1 MGVGWG
7 VPRCDRGNGHPTVEV
22 PQPQGRGKLS
32 LEVVVGKPLLDV
44 LRDVVL
50 DPAEQAAFT
59 ADPATYLAQYGYD
72 DVPAE
77 HLTEAFGLVADTLP
91 PDVAHAVADASAPVA
106 QPVGDDTAAFDAAT
120 TETFGAFGAV
130 TTELPDDVD
139 PAVDDVD
146 DVDPDD
152 DLSAGFGEGEVD
164 DTSFDEATITDDFD
178 DTADAWGTPT
188 DDGGFEADL
197 ADDGLGTLAEPDL
210 VPEHHDAPLHDDLD
224 DADDVP
230 DQTLGDDPGDFL
242 DDIGSF

>member
-1 MGVGWG
+1 M
-7 VPRCDRGNGHPTVEV
+7 
-22 PQPQGRGKLS
+22 
-32 LEVVVGKPLLDV
+32 GKPLLDV

-106 QPVGDDTAAFDAAT
+106 ESVGDDTAAFDAAT
-120 TETFGAFGAV
+120 TDTFGTDTFGTV
-130 TTELPDDVD
+130 TAELPDDVD
-139 PAVDDVD
+139 AAVDDVMDEVD
-146 DVDPDD
+146 DVDPGD
-152 DLSAGFGEGEVD
+152 DLSVGFGEGEVA
-164 DTSFDEATITDDFD
+164 DTSFDQATLADDDFE
-178 DTADAWGTPT
+178 DTAAWDTPT
-188 DDGGFEADL
+188 GDDGGFEADL
-197 ADDGLGTLAEPDL
+197 ADGGLGTLAEPDL
-210 VPEHHDAPLHDDLD
+210 VPEHHDAPLHDDLG

-230 DQTLGDDPGDFL
+230 DHTLGDDPGDFL